1 MNSLHELN
9 DYGDEE
15 LITTDE
21 RATILTW
28 AAVAGYD
35 GSTALTQTQD
45 EGASLVMKL
54 GYDATFMQSIPD
66 TFVYIIDV
74 SYAGGNVTPTW
85 NSLPDGVTV
94 TSAAN
99 VYTVHGISSLSQW
112 NVVKQPSMILA
123 ANYSSNYNYDVSIS
137 YDNSSNNY
145 FWVVQVTVSNLSEV
159 TTTNPATLTFNQDQ
173 TLTFGAAVPNITD
186 AEHASATYVMTL
198 DLSDNSAG
206 TLTSNYY
213 SSALTTSFTSGT
225 LTLTGSRTLINNYLN
240 QLIFI
245 PAPAYATS
253 FTIAYIL
260 TSASVTLAQF
270 SQSINVGTTHA
281 IISNMG
287 LNRTYYKNTAGY
299 LFASSVPTII
309 ETVSYTNYS
318 VSLQFATNIGFLGLG
333 ESVSA
338 PVGWDS
344 GSLTY
349 TFTGTKAQTQ
359 TVLNT
364 LRFFS
369 IEGQTTN
376 STITF
381 RLIRDG
387 TIIATSAILL
397 SGTNTS
403 VLSGGDGTQNINE
416 DATATFSNPAVVYPH
431 WSRAFTITFRQ
442 LNSAGS
448 APYAAG
454 VLGGISGGT
463 ATSTTLTKTYTPTRY
478 HDYATINAE
487 LAALNCNLTDT
498 LLAAFK
504 LQTDFSYD
512 NSSINYTATKSITVV
527 DLWEPTFEG
536 SGFQSMTGSNV
547 SSLNA
552 WTYGDDV
559 GTTAGRGATDYPVY
573 FQAKANGQAGNGGTI
588 ASINVDFSDSSGN
601 FTTLTAISTTPTV
614 QSTDAYSLRYRFG
627 NTGLDINGYIARNS
641 TQSQFVNNIAT
652 ATVTAT
658 TQAGR
663 TASQTYTLRSFVN
676 MFNYTGA
683 QIINASGGN
692 PSISGN
698 IWSAQIDAP
707 VPMSLMQFS
716 QGGVG
721 DTGITGKYFLKFPG
735 PVAFSRNISPVRFP
749 EYSLNTATGQVQPAT
764 TYTAGSIARWDQS
777 VISITAWNAGVQ
789 IGGSWFQK
797 PAGSH
802 HFTTYSQTYDVSS
815 AGVYDA
821 VSLIPQ
827 DAVITLR
834 LNIAIDLS
842 YGYTG
847 YTGPDYAP
855 TSLPVGTT
863 LEYGKIV
870 WGNGIPG
877 GSKTY
882 TGTGSNQTYTLNW
895 NI

>member
-99 VYTVHGISSLSQW
+99 VYTVHGIRSLSQW
-112 NVVKQPSMILA
+112 NAVKQPSMILA

-145 FWVVQVTVSNLSEV
+145 FWIVQVTVSNLSEV
-159 TTTNPATLTFNQDQ
+159 TTINPATLTFNQDQ

-186 AEHASATYVMTL
+186 AENTSATYVMTL

-206 TLTSNYY
+206 TLDSNYY

-270 SQSINVGTTHA
+270 SQSINVGTTHT

-299 LFASSVPTII
+299 LFASSIPTII

-369 IEGQTTN
+369 VEGQTTN

-403 VLSGGDGTQNINE
+403 VFSGGDGNQTINE
-416 DATATFSNPAVVYPH
+416 NATATFSNPAVVYPH
-431 WSRAFTITFRQ
+431 WSTAFTITFRQ

-454 VLGGISGGT
+454 VFGAITGATTT
-463 ATSTTLTKTYTPTRY
+463 ATTLTKTYTPALY
-478 HDYATINAE
+478 HDHVAINAE
-487 LAALNCNLTDT
+487 IAALNIHTTIALGDP
-498 LLAAFK
+498 FK

-512 NSSINYTATKSITVV
+512 NSSINYTATKSITVIYV
-527 DLWEPTFEG
+527 YQPVFTG
-536 SGFQSMTGSNV
+536 SGFYKLDSAGNYT
-547 SSLNA
+547 
-552 WTYGDDV
+552 
-559 GTTAGRGATDYPVY
+559 GTTPVTERYWNEYVY
-573 FQAKANGQAGNGGTI
+573 FDAYGVGV
-588 ASINVDFSDSSGN
+588 SSSGN
-601 FTTLTAISTTPTV
+601 DVTSLNYTFDTPGQTVVGIISSSPDTIST
-614 QSTDAYSLRYRFG
+614 A
-627 NTGLDINGYIARNS
+627 GYTIARRLRNYYKVISWAYYASQSNS
-641 TQSQFVNNIAT
+641 MAGVNL
-652 ATVTAT
+652 TAT
-658 TQAGR
+658 TSAGISSTTQYGLR
-663 TASQTYTLRSFVN
+663 TYADKFEW
-676 MFNYTGA
+676 TGA
-683 QIINASGGN
+683 VYNYYPGPDIQNTSLG
-692 PSISGN
+692 SRSGN
-698 IWSAQIDAP
+698 TW
-707 VPMSLMQFS
+707 
-716 QGGVG
+716 
-721 DTGITGKYFLKFPG
+721 
-735 PVAFSRNISPVRFP
+735 
-749 EYSLNTATGQVQPAT
+749 TATGTISLPFLVKHYPAYGYSDKMLRTANTGGLICYSDDRQYMVLIDVITGEASGINFNADDLAHWRASTITITVNGITWFHKPAAATNFSTYSRDINVSAAFPT
-764 TYTAGSIARWDQS
+764 TTTEWGHPGDPINVNVVCTVTQDTTLGSIG
-777 VISITAWNAGVQ
+777 SIGTDPGTSANLPSKYFAVTLDWEPGAY
-789 IGGSWFQK
+789 GGNDLG
-797 PAGSH
+797 PV
-802 HFTTYSQTYDVSS
+802 TVPVMTYSQVPALT
-815 AGVYDA
+815 
-821 VSLIPQ
+821 PQ
-827 DAVITLR
+827 RMLR
-834 LNIAIDLS
+834 WS
-842 YGYTG
+842 FRGY
-847 YTGPDYAP
+847 
-855 TSLPVGTT
+855 
-863 LEYGKIV
+863 
-870 WGNGIPG
+870 
-877 GSKTY
+877 
-882 TGTGSNQTYTLNW
+882 
-895 NI
+895 